1 MIFRFIFLLQ
11 VQFQDGQE
19 CTAIK
24 ELYNLLKDHKN
35 PYMQDIVTASYQHSY
50 REEMS
55 NLLGID
61 QMVSQELEECGTE
74 KVVRVTLINP
84 SFQPSLENA
93 LARMIEAKL
102 HIDKFG
108 FSVSDAGAP
117 AFACDEKH
125 LSDKLTIL
133 VNDITIAMEKL
144 EYASYRGKVYKKN
157 PRSRYTYSYKCEAR
171 AFINS
176 LATNEQFKSRL
187 IRDMRKVI
195 DLLADPN
202 CELFQPLVIDYD
214 LIEVKNGFCW
224 SVKNRAF
231 VENPIEVRQI
241 GKLSPRR
248 FCAYDPATE
257 ADPKY
262 FREIL
267 ENSLSASE
275 VATFCEDFLRLLNYN
290 AKKHKDKVPCLV
302 GAANSGKTSLFFPIQ
317 GLVHHG
323 NIATVTKQR
332 AFNKAM
338 ITPFTEVIFI
348 DEADENVLDISDWKI
363 LTQGGYT
370 AHDIKYQTAKAFI
383 NRCPML
389 VTAQR
394 NLDFGPTHQP
404 AMDRRL
410 RTYHFKSLPD
420 PKKKA
425 AAWLRKHA
433 MECVVWAAKKA
444 NDREG
449 DTDNEEDDT
458 DSDEEGTLQ
467 GTEGTLK
474 VEEKEAIR
482 SLSLS
487 SPLVQETAVP
497 STSDEETLGDSM
509 EEADSANDELAPIK
523 ESLARSHPD
532 SLRYRQ
538 LKHMLREEER
548 KRFELRDR
556 AKKQHQARKA
566 ALREKGVSTQSA
578 ELLSTNPDSAMPSAI
593 QRELQRYQ
601 DDLRVRQEQERRE
614 AAHKAFEG
622 QWLRSTEK
630 ELHDCVESI
639 STCLDPTTRK
649 SLTAY
654 REVLEDKLR
663 NHHRNLGT
671 LGSSEALQERK
682 RVCVSLGL
690 LQNRHQH
697 LVKSVHEALPT
708 AQELGESSASKG
720 SQEVAC
726 AQEGTGG
733 RRGDEEVV
741 VEDDDE
747 EDLQMF
753 ITPAPSWQ
761 TSHTEFERTRKEATS
776 GRKRPRSQKAQS
788 KRSKTRSGN
797 AITRYFS
804 SQQQQADE

>member
-1 MIFRFIFLLQ
+1 
-11 VQFQDGQE
+11 
-19 CTAIK
+19 
-24 ELYNLLKDHKN
+24 
-35 PYMQDIVTASYQHSY
+35 
-50 REEMS
+50 MS

-61 QMVSQELEECGTE
+61 QMASQELEECGTE
-74 KVVRVTLINP
+74 KVVHVTLINP

-108 FSVSDAGAP
+108 FSVSNTGAP
-117 AFACDEKH
+117 AFASDEKH

-157 PRSRYTYSYKCEAR
+157 PKSRYTYTYKCEAR

-187 IRDMRKVI
+187 IRDMRRVI

-214 LIEVKNGFCW
+214 LIEVNNGVCW

-241 GKLSPRR
+241 GKLSPRC
-248 FCAYDPATE
+248 FCAHDPATE

-275 VATFCEDFLRLLNYN
+275 VAMFCEDFLRLLNHN

-370 AHDIKYQTAKAFI
+370 AHDVKYQTAKAFI

-433 MECVVWAAKKA
+433 MECVVWAAKKTH
-444 NDREG
+444 NREG
-449 DTDNEEDDT
+449 DTENDT
-458 DSDEEGTLQ
+458 DSDEEDTWQ
-467 GTEGTLK
+467 DTEGTLK

-487 SPLVQETAVP
+487 SPLVQETAG
-497 STSDEETLGDSM
+497 SNTSDEETLRDSV
-509 EEADSANDELAPIK
+509 EEAESADDVLAPLK

-538 LKHMLREEER
+538 LKHMLREAER

-578 ELLSTNPDSAMPSAI
+578 ELLPTNPDSAMPSAI
-593 QRELQRYQ
+593 QRELQRRH
-601 DDLRVRQEQERRE
+601 DDQKVHQEQERRE
-614 AAHKAFEG
+614 TARAAFEG

-630 ELHDCVESI
+630 ELHDCVKFI
-639 STCLDPTTRK
+639 PTCLDPTMRK

-654 REVLEDKLR
+654 REVLEDKLK

-671 LGSSEALQERK
+671 LGSSEALKERK

-697 LVKSVHEALPT
+697 LVQSVHEALPT
-708 AQELGESSASKG
+708 TEELGESSAPEG
-720 SQEVAC
+720 GHEAAC
-726 AQEGTGG
+726 AHEGPGGHTGVHESSA
-733 RRGDEEVV
+733 EEV
-741 VEDDDE
+741 VEDDDDE
-747 EDLQMF
+747 EEQLMF
-753 ITPAPSWQ
+753 ITPTPSWQ
-761 TSHTEFERTRKEATS
+761 TSHTAFERTHKEATS
-776 GRKRPRSQKAQS
+776 SRKRPRSQRTQS
-788 KRSKTRSGN
+788 KRAKTRCDN
-797 AITRYFS
+797 AITRYFL
-804 SQQQQADE
+804 SQQ